1 MIRRFRDLAS
11 REPGAALAGLFAL
24 ALAAVGLATSLAQ
37 VAVSVIDQ
45 HVGGQ
50 GGLGFHIGHTLIE
63 YEDPLQAGIV
73 LVLLGGGL
81 YWGYRVMSPAMQ
93 TCPDC
98 LSEIPLEAIVC
109 RYCTTQVGEAP
120 AE

>member
-1 MIRRFRDLAS
+1 M
-11 REPGAALAGLFAL
+11 
-24 ALAAVGLATSLAQ
+24 
-37 VAVSVIDQ
+37 
-45 HVGGQ
+45 
-50 GGLGFHIGHTLIE
+50 
-63 YEDPLQAGIV
+63 

-81 YWGYRVMSPAMQ
+81 YWGYRLMSAATQ